1 MTMHKSLVIPAVL
14 CTVLGNVVA
23 AEKGIP
29 PQLQRPADIA
39 TERIDRPQRPAAH
52 SSNAVPQ
59 ATLTQA
65 EVVRLAKTVAKKETG
80 KKFDDYE
87 LKSVIFD
94 PQNREWTVSFD
105 PKPPRRA
112 SKECLTVFVKDDTK
126 ETRVHQCS

>member
-1 MTMHKSLVIPAVL
+1 MHKRLVIAAVL

-23 AEKGIP
+23 AEKGMSSH
-29 PQLQRPADIA
+29 LQRPADIV
-39 TERIDRPQRPAAH
+39 TERVDRSQRPAPHLTGAVTH
-52 SSNAVPQ
+52 S
-59 ATLTQA
+59 TLTQA

-87 LKSVIFD
+87 VNSVIFD
-94 PQNREWTVSFD
+94 PLNREWTISFL

-112 SKECLTVFVKDDTK
+112 TEECLTVFVKDDTK